1 MATRKNKLA
10 ADFCRCIKKV
20 RKTIKLRPGVKN
32 SSAAREA
39 AAIGVCVKAVL
50 QTKGK
55 TLKRFR
61 CGKKMMLKTQKP
73 LKGGSLSGSPFQ
85 PLPGGKTSI
94 PDEFI
99 KKGPIYDIRYP
110 VTGEIPSKI
119 IHRGGYLGGAPY
131 QSTDPTA
138 SRIQPGAGVQ
148 SYYEN
153 AAKAPLRL

>member
-1 MATRKNKLA
+1 MATRKNKVA

-20 RKTIKLRPGVKN
+20 RKTIRLRPGVKN
-32 SSAAREA
+32 TPAAREA
-39 AAIGVCVKAVL
+39 AAIGVCVKSVL

-61 CGKKMMLKTQKP
+61 CGKKMSLTTQKR
-73 LKGGSLSGSPFQ
+73 LKGGAM
-85 PLPGGKTSI
+85 
-94 PDEFI
+94 
-99 KKGPIYDIRYP
+99 
-110 VTGEIPSKI
+110 
-119 IHRGGYLGGAPY
+119 GAPY

-138 SRIQPGAGVQ
+138 SRIQPGAGIT

>member
-32 SSAAREA
+32 TEAAREA
-39 AAIGVCVKAVL
+39 AAIGVCVKSVL

-61 CGKKMMLKTQKP
+61 CGKKMSLATQKI
-73 LKGGSLSGSPFQ
+73 LKGGAL
-85 PLPGGKTSI
+85 
-94 PDEFI
+94 
-99 KKGPIYDIRYP
+99 
-110 VTGEIPSKI
+110 
-119 IHRGGYLGGAPY
+119 GAPY

-138 SRIQPGAGVQ
+138 SRIQPGAGIQ
-148 SYYEN
+148 SYYDN

>member
-32 SSAAREA
+32 TSSAREA
-39 AAIGVCVKAVL
+39 AAIGVCVKSVL
-50 QTKGK
+50 QTRGK

-61 CGKKMMLKTQKP
+61 CGKKMNLTTQKP
-73 LKGGSLSGSPFQ
+73 LKGGSL
-85 PLPGGKTSI
+85 L
-94 PDEFI
+94 
-99 KKGPIYDIRYP
+99 
-110 VTGEIPSKI
+110 
-119 IHRGGYLGGAPY
+119 GAPY

-138 SRIQPGAGVQ
+138 SRIQPGAGIQ

-153 AAKAPLRL
+153 AVKAPVRL

>member
-32 SSAAREA
+32 SAAAREA

-61 CGKKMMLKTQKP
+61 CGKKMSLTTQKP
-73 LKGGSLSGSPFQ
+73 LKGGGLLGAPLSEAIKPVERN
-85 PLPGGKTSI
+85 
-94 PDEFI
+94 PD
-99 KKGPIYDIRYP
+99 YDIRTP
-110 VTGEIPSKI
+110 PANIPIGVFKTTGMK
-119 IHRGGYLGGAPY
+119 GGSSGAPY

-138 SRIQPGAGVQ
+138 SRIQPGAGIQ

-153 AAKAPLRL
+153 AVKAPVRL

>member
-32 SSAAREA
+32 TPAAKEA
-39 AAIGVCVKAVL
+39 AAIGVCVKSVL
-50 QTKGK
+50 QTKGR

-61 CGKKMMLKTQKP
+61 CGKKMSLSTQKP
-73 LKGGSLSGSPFQ
+73 LKGG
-85 PLPGGKTSI
+85 
-94 PDEFI
+94 D
-99 KKGPIYDIRYP
+99 YM
-110 VTGEIPSKI
+110 
-119 IHRGGYLGGAPY
+119 AY

-138 SRIQPGAGVQ
+138 SKIQPGAGIA
-148 SYYEN
+148 SYYDN

>member
-32 SSAAREA
+32 TSAAKEA
-39 AAIGVCVKAVL
+39 AAIGVCVKSVL

-61 CGKKMMLKTQKP
+61 CGKKMTLATQKP
-73 LKGGSLSGSPFQ
+73 LKGGAF
-85 PLPGGKTSI
+85 
-94 PDEFI
+94 
-99 KKGPIYDIRYP
+99 
-110 VTGEIPSKI
+110 
-119 IHRGGYLGGAPY
+119 HGAPAPY
-131 QSTDPTA
+131 HSTDPTA
-138 SRIQPGAGVQ
+138 SKIQPGAGIQ
-148 SYYEN
+148 SYYDN